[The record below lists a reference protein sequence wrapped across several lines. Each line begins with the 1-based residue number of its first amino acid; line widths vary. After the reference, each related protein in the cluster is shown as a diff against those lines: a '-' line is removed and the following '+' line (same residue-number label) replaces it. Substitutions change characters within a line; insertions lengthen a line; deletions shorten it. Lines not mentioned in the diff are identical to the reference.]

1 MSREALVQPERL
13 RRSKA
18 EARSAPTSACS
29 PASRTTPASA
39 RRLGSTDPSL
49 VGSSSLV
56 AQGDSS
62 AQLGERVRHPRGT
75 RRARSFRCGTDRLR
89 RRDCCFDRSTGRPLA
104 GPVQA
109 PAVGGLSLAR
119 GSTRQPR
126 DLIRTKAQAAERSR
140 SREQRPRRRPQLGE
154 STRAA
159 SRAATHAPVAE
170 RWSARLWGMTPIRL
184 SKQKARC

>member
-1 MSREALVQPERL
+1 MSREALVPPERL

-75 RRARSFRCGTDRLR
+75 RREIVPERHSRGRQSLRCGIRNSGGARPGSRSTSA
-89 RRDCCFDRSTGRPLA
+89 FDRASVSGRVDRARLGIDLA
-104 GPVQA
+104 GDA
-109 PAVGGLSLAR
+109 GMTDGTAVLGLTIANRL
-119 GSTRQPR
+119 G
-126 DLIRTKAQAAERSR
+126 
-140 SREQRPRRRPQLGE
+140 PRRPGAHERTAAQCWRRFE
-154 STRAA
+154 ETRGD
-159 SRAATHAPVAE
+159 TNV
-170 RWSARLWGMTPIRL
+170 
-184 SKQKARC
+184 